1 MAYGVTPDG
10 FVRPRLPEIRQEI
23 VADLRARMQAA
34 GFAGTVET
42 RPDSVTG
49 LLIDTFAER
58 EAALWE
64 QAEGVYYAM
73 YPGSATGVSLDRS
86 VSFTGVTRYTEERSR
101 AYVVLY
107 GAPGTTVPAGAQI
120 RHQVSQNLWA
130 LATSAQIQPG
140 AAADVVLQPAV
151 VTNAAYRISIDG
163 VPFTYTTGATANLP
177 QILAG
182 LVSALS
188 PSGLAVS
195 SDGSMVRI
203 HTDGRVTAAFTWT
216 SNLTLARVGSP
227 ALVQTLDASTEGAAI
242 GDLDGVVTQV
252 DGWDAVN
259 NLQPGVAGRLAEN
272 AAELRARYPTG
283 LFRLGA
289 ATPPSIAP
297 NVRDRV
303 AGVRTVK
310 VFMNN
315 TDLPD
320 ALGRPPHSVHVV
332 VDGGLDDEVAEA
344 IFRVVAAG
352 IDTHGQQSVVVKDEE
367 GADHDIRFDRPERV
381 FIWVRCA
388 TTLLPPS
395 EQAFPAGGFQEIA
408 DNLAAAGAAF
418 AIGEDVILQR
428 LYGAIFRTAGLAS
441 VDLRLAFSSDP
452 AFVPQPADY
461 KAANVEIQDF
471 QVAAFDLSRIE
482 VT

>member
-42 RPDSVTG
+42 RPDSITG

-86 VSFTGVTRYTEERSR
+86 VSFTGVSRYTAERSR

-130 LATSAQIQPG
+130 LVAPAHIQPG
-140 AAADVVLQPAV
+140 AAADVVLQPGVVPNAV
-151 VTNAAYRISIDG
+151 YRVSIDG
-163 VPFTYTTGATANLP
+163 TPFTYTTGPTTNLP

-188 PSGLAVS
+188 PSGLDVS

-216 SNLTLARVGSP
+216 ANLALVRVGSP
-227 ALVQTLDASTEGAAI
+227 ALAQTMEASTEGAAV

-252 DGWDAVN
+252 DGWDTVD
-259 NLQPGVAGRLAEN
+259 NLQAGVAGRLAEN

-310 VFMNN
+310 LFMNN

-352 IDTHGQQSVVVKDEE
+352 IDTHGQQLVVVKDDE
-367 GADHDIRFDRPERV
+367 GADQEIRFDRPERV
-381 FIWVRCA
+381 FIWARCA

-395 EQAFPAGGFQEIA
+395 EQAFPPGGFQDIA
-408 DNLAAAGAAF
+408 DNLATAGAAF
-418 AIGEDVILQR
+418 TIGEDVILQR
-428 LYGAIFRTAGLAS
+428 LYGAIFRTPGIAS
-441 VDLRLAFSSDP
+441 VDLRLAFSTNP
-452 AFVPQPADY
+452 AFVPQPTDY
-461 KAANVEIQDF
+461 KAANVTVQDF

>member
-23 VADLRARMQAA
+23 VADLRARMQSA
-34 GFAGTVET
+34 GFNGAVET
-42 RPDSVTG
+42 RPDSITG

-58 EAALWE
+58 EATLWE

-73 YPGSATGVSLDRS
+73 YPGSATGVSLDRA
-86 VSFTGVTRYTEERSR
+86 VSFTGVSRYGNEPSR

-107 GAPGTTVPAGAQI
+107 GVAGANVPAGALV
-120 RHQVSQNLWA
+120 RHRASQNLWMVSA
-130 LATSAQIQPG
+130 DTKILAG
-140 AAADVVLQPAV
+140 AAADITLQPTVAA
-151 VTNAAYRISIDG
+151 NADYRVSIEGRPYAYASG
-163 VPFTYTTGATANLP
+163 PTTNLP

-182 LVSALS
+182 LVTALS
-188 PSGLAVS
+188 ASGLDVS
-195 SDGSMVRI
+195 SDGAAVRI
-203 HTDGRVTAAFTWT
+203 HTDGRLAVAVTW
-216 SNLTLARVGSP
+216 SDKLALIRMGSP
-227 ALVQTLDASTEGAAI
+227 ALVQTAGASTEAAAV
-242 GDLDGVVTQV
+242 GDLNGVVTQV
-252 DGWDAVN
+252 DGWTAVD
-259 NLQPGVAGRLAEN
+259 NLQAGVAGRLAEN

-289 ATPPSIAP
+289 ATLPSIGP

-315 TDLPD
+315 TDQPD
-320 ALGRPPHSVHVV
+320 ASGRPPHSVHAV
-332 VDGGLDDEVAEA
+332 VDGGLDDEVADA

-352 IDTHGQQSVVVKDEE
+352 IDTHGQQAVVVKDAD
-367 GADHDIRFDRPERV
+367 GADQMIRFDRPERV
-381 FIWVRCA
+381 FLWVRCA

-395 EQAFPAGGFQEIA
+395 EQAFPPDGFQTIA
-408 DNLAAAGAAF
+408 ENVAQVGEAF
-418 AIGEDVILQR
+418 SVGEDVILQR
-428 LYGAIFRTAGLAS
+428 LYGAIYRTPGLAS
-441 VDLRLAFSSDP
+441 VDLALAFSTNP
-452 AFVPQPADY
+452 AFVPAPADY
-461 KAANVEIQDF
+461 RAANVAIKDS

>member
-34 GFAGTVET
+34 GFNGTVET
-42 RPDSVTG
+42 RPDSITG

-64 QAEGVYYAM
+64 QAEGVYFAM

-86 VSFTGVTRYTEERSR
+86 VSFTGVARYSDERSK

-107 GAPGTTVPAGAQI
+107 GAPGTTVPAGAQV
-120 RHQVSQNLWA
+120 RHLVSQNLWA
-130 LATSAQIQPG
+130 LAADSQIQAG
-140 AAADVVLQPAV
+140 AAADVVLQPSV
-151 VTNAAYRISIDG
+151 VPNVAYRVTIDG
-163 VPFTYTTGATANLP
+163 VAYTYTTGPTTNLP

-182 LVSALS
+182 LVAALS
-188 PSGLAVS
+188 PSDLTVS
-195 SDGSMVRI
+195 SDGAMVRI
-203 HTDGRVTAAFTWT
+203 HTDGRVAAAFTW
-216 SNLTLARVGSP
+216 SANLSLVRLGSP
-227 ALVQTLDASTEGAAI
+227 ALAQTMEASTEGAAV
-242 GDLDGVVTQV
+242 GDLGGVVTQV
-252 DGWDAVN
+252 DGWDDVD
-259 NLQPGVAGRLAEN
+259 NLQAGVAGRLAESD
-272 AAELRARYPTG
+272 AELRARYPTG

-303 AGVRTVK
+303 SGVRTVK
-310 VFMNN
+310 VFMNS
-315 TDLPD
+315 TDEPD
-320 ALGRPPHSVHVV
+320 DLGRPPHSVHVV
-332 VDGGLDDEVAEA
+332 VDGGLDDEVADA

-352 IDTHGQQSVVVKDEE
+352 IDTHGQQLVIVKDDE
-367 GADHDIRFDRPERV
+367 GADQPIRFDRPERV
-381 FIWVRCA
+381 FVWARCA

-395 EQAFPAGGFQEIA
+395 EQAFPPGGFQEIA
-408 DNLAAAGAAF
+408 ENLAAAGAAF
-418 AIGEDVILQR
+418 SIGEDVILQR
-428 LYGAIFRTAGLAS
+428 LYGAIYRTAGLAS
-441 VDLRLAFSSDP
+441 VDLRLAVSTDP
-452 AFVPQPADY
+452 TFVPQPADY
-461 KAANVEIQDF
+461 QAANVTIQDF

>member
-23 VADLRARMQAA
+23 VADLHARMLAA
-34 GFAGTVET
+34 GFNGTVET
-42 RPDSVTG
+42 RPDSITG

-64 QAEGVYYAM
+64 QAEGVYFAM
-73 YPGSATGVSLDRS
+73 YPGSATGVSLDRA
-86 VSFTGVTRYTEERSR
+86 VSFTGVARYRDERSR

-130 LATSAQIQPG
+130 LAAEARIQAG
-140 AAADVVLQPAV
+140 AAADVVLQPSV
-151 VTNAAYRISIDG
+151 MPNSAYRVSIDG
-163 VPFTYTTGATANLP
+163 VAYTYSTGPTTNLP

-182 LVSALS
+182 LVAALS
-188 PSGLAVS
+188 PSELAVS
-195 SDGSMVRI
+195 SDGAMVRI
-203 HTDGRVTAAFTWT
+203 HTDGRVAAAFTWST
-216 SNLTLARVGSP
+216 NLSLVRLGSP
-227 ALVQTLDASTEGAAI
+227 ALAETMEASTEGAAV

-252 DGWDAVN
+252 DGWDNVD
-259 NLQPGVAGRLAEN
+259 NLQAGVAGRLAES

-303 AGVRTVK
+303 TGVRTVK

-315 TDLPD
+315 GDDPD
-320 ALGRPPHSVHVV
+320 ELGRPPHSVHVV

-352 IDTHGQQSVVVKDEE
+352 IDTHGQQLVIVKDDE
-367 GADHDIRFDRPERV
+367 GADQEIRFDRPERV
-381 FIWVRCA
+381 FVWARCV

-395 EQAFPAGGFQEIA
+395 EQAFPPGGFQEIA
-408 DNLAAAGAAF
+408 ENLADAGAAF

-428 LYGAIFRTAGLAS
+428 LYGAIYRTPGLAS
-441 VDLRLAFSSDP
+441 VDLRLAVSTNPS
-452 AFVPQPADY
+452 FVPQPADY
-461 KAANVEIQDF
+461 KAANVAIQDF

>member
-23 VADLRARMQAA
+23 VADLRARMLAA
-34 GFAGTVET
+34 GFNGTVET
-42 RPDSVTG
+42 RPDSITG

-64 QAEGVYYAM
+64 QTEGVYFAM

-86 VSFTGVTRYTEERSR
+86 VSFTGVTRYRDERSR

-130 LATSAQIQPG
+130 LAADAQIQPG
-140 AAADVVLQPAV
+140 AGADVVLRPSVAP
-151 VTNAAYRISIDG
+151 NSAYRVSIDG
-163 VPFTYTTGATANLP
+163 APYTYTTGPTTNLP

-182 LVSALS
+182 LVAALS
-188 PSGLAVS
+188 PSGLIVS
-195 SDGSMVRI
+195 SDGAMVRI
-203 HTDGRVTAAFTWT
+203 HTDGRVAAAFTWT
-216 SNLTLARVGSP
+216 ANLSLVRLGSP
-227 ALVQTLDASTEGAAI
+227 ALAETMVASTEGAAV
-242 GDLDGVVTQV
+242 GDLNGVVTQV
-252 DGWDAVN
+252 DGWDSVD
-259 NLQPGVAGRLAEN
+259 NLQAGVAGRLAES

-289 ATPPSIAP
+289 ATAPSIAP

-315 TDLPD
+315 TDDPD

-344 IFRVVAAG
+344 IFRVAAAG
-352 IDTHGQQSVVVKDEE
+352 IDTHGQQLVVVKDDE
-367 GADHDIRFDRPERV
+367 GADQPIRFDRPERV

-395 EQAFPAGGFQEIA
+395 EQAFPPGGFQEIA
-408 DNLAAAGAAF
+408 ENLAAAGEAF
-418 AIGEDVILQR
+418 TIGEDVILQR
-428 LYGAIFRTAGLAS
+428 LYGAIYRTPGLAS
-441 VDLRLAFSSDP
+441 VDLRLAFSTNP

-461 KAANVEIQDF
+461 KAANVAIQDF

>member
-23 VADLRARMQAA
+23 VADLRARMQSA
-34 GFAGTVET
+34 GFNGAVET
-42 RPDSVTG
+42 RPDSITG

-58 EAALWE
+58 EATLWE

-86 VSFTGVTRYTEERSR
+86 VSFTGVSRYLDEPSR

-107 GAPGTTVPAGAQI
+107 GSAGTTVRAGAQI
-120 RHQVSQNLWA
+120 RHRVSQNLWA
-130 LATSAQIQPG
+130 LAAQAQILAG
-140 AAADVVLQPAV
+140 AAADVTLQPIVA
-151 VTNAAYRISIDG
+151 TNTEYRVSIDG
-163 VPFTYTTGATANLP
+163 QPYAYASGATTNLP

-182 LVSALS
+182 LVTALS
-188 PSGLAVS
+188 ASGLAVS
-195 SDGSMVRI
+195 SDGAAVRI
-203 HTDGRVTAAFTWT
+203 HTDGRSAVAFTW
-216 SNLTLARVGSP
+216 SAALNLARLGSP
-227 ALVQTLDASTEGAAI
+227 ALVQTLQASAEGAGE
-242 GDLDGVVTQV
+242 GDLDGIVTQV
-252 DGWDAVN
+252 DGWTAVY

-289 ATPPSIAP
+289 ATLPSIAP

-315 TDLPD
+315 TDEPD
-320 ALGRPPHSVHVV
+320 ALGRPPHSIHAV
-332 VDGGLDDEVAEA
+332 VDGGLDDEVADA
-344 IFRVVAAG
+344 LFQVVAAG
-352 IDTHGQQSVVVKDEE
+352 IDMHGQQSVVIKDAD
-367 GADHDIRFDRPERV
+367 GADQRIRFDRPELV
-381 FIWVRCA
+381 YVWVRCV

-395 EQAFPAGGFQEIA
+395 EQAFPPDGFQEIA
-408 DNLAAAGAAF
+408 DNLAAVGRAF
-418 AIGEDVILQR
+418 SIGEDVILQR
-428 LYGAIFRTAGLAS
+428 LYGAIYRSSGLAS
-441 VDLRLAFSSDP
+441 VDLALAYSTDAAFLPAPSD
-452 AFVPQPADY
+452 Y
-461 KAANVEIQDF
+461 HAANVAIQDF

>member
-34 GFAGTVET
+34 GFNGTVET
-42 RPDSVTG
+42 RPDSITG

-64 QAEGVYYAM
+64 QAEGVYFAM
-73 YPGSATGVSLDRS
+73 YPGSATGVSLDRA
-86 VSFTGVTRYTEERSR
+86 VSFTGVTRYRDERSR

-107 GAPGTTVPAGAQI
+107 GTPGTTVPAGAQI

-130 LATSAQIQPG
+130 LAADAQIQAG
-140 AAADVVLQPAV
+140 AAADVVLQLSVAP
-151 VTNAAYRISIDG
+151 NSAYRVSIDG
-163 VPFTYTTGATANLP
+163 VAYTYTTGQTTNLP

-182 LVSALS
+182 LVAALS
-188 PSGLAVS
+188 PSDLAVS
-195 SDGSMVRI
+195 SDGAMVRI
-203 HTDGRVTAAFTWT
+203 HTDGRVAAAFTWT
-216 SNLTLARVGSP
+216 ANLSLVRLGSP
-227 ALVQTLDASTEGAAI
+227 ALAQTMEASTEGAAV

-252 DGWDAVN
+252 DGWDNVD
-259 NLQPGVAGRLAEN
+259 NLQAGVAGRLAES

-303 AGVRTVK
+303 TGVRTVK

-315 TDLPD
+315 ADDPD
-320 ALGRPPHSVHVV
+320 ELGRPPHSVHVV

-352 IDTHGQQSVVVKDEE
+352 IDTHGQQLVIVKDDE
-367 GADHDIRFDRPERV
+367 GADQEIRFDRPERV
-381 FIWVRCA
+381 FVWARCA

-395 EQAFPAGGFQEIA
+395 EQAFPPGGFQEIA
-408 DNLAAAGAAF
+408 ENLADAGAAF

-428 LYGAIFRTAGLAS
+428 LYGAIYRTPGLAS
-441 VDLRLAFSSDP
+441 VDLRLAVSTNPS
-452 AFVPQPADY
+452 FVPQPADY
-461 KAANVEIQDF
+461 KATNVAIQDF

>member
-23 VADLRARMQAA
+23 VADLRARMLAA
-34 GFAGTVET
+34 GFNGTVET
-42 RPDSVTG
+42 RPDSITG

-64 QAEGVYYAM
+64 QAEGVYFAM

-86 VSFTGVTRYTEERSR
+86 VSFTGVTRYRDERSR

-130 LATSAQIQPG
+130 LAAAAQIQPG
-140 AAADVVLQPAV
+140 AAADVVLQPSVAP
-151 VTNAAYRISIDG
+151 NSAYRVSIDG
-163 VPFTYTTGATANLP
+163 VPYTYTTGPTTNLP

-182 LVSALS
+182 LVAALS

-195 SDGSMVRI
+195 SDGAMVRI
-203 HTDGRVTAAFTWT
+203 HTDGRVAAAFTWT
-216 SNLTLARVGSP
+216 ANLSLVRLGSP
-227 ALVQTLDASTEGAAI
+227 ALAQTLEASTEGAAV
-242 GDLDGVVTQV
+242 GDLNGVVTQV
-252 DGWDAVN
+252 DGWDSVD
-259 NLQPGVAGRLAEN
+259 NLQAGVAGRLAES

-289 ATPPSIAP
+289 ATAPSIAP

-315 TDLPD
+315 TDDPD

-332 VDGGLDDEVAEA
+332 VDGGLEDEVAGA

-352 IDTHGQQSVVVKDEE
+352 IDTHGQQLVIVKDDE
-367 GADHDIRFDRPERV
+367 GADQPIRFDRPERV

-395 EQAFPAGGFQEIA
+395 EQAFPPAGFQEIA
-408 DNLAAAGAAF
+408 ENLAAAGEAF
-418 AIGEDVILQR
+418 TIGEDVILQR
-428 LYGAIFRTAGLAS
+428 LYGAIYRTPGLAS
-441 VDLRLAFSSDP
+441 VDLRLAFSTNP

-461 KAANVEIQDF
+461 KAANVAIQDF

>member
-23 VADLRARMQAA
+23 VEDLRARMRAA
-34 GFAGTVET
+34 GFEGRVET
-42 RPDSVTG
+42 RPDSITG

-86 VSFTGVTRYTEERSR
+86 VSFTGVARYRDERSR

-107 GAPGTTVPAGAQI
+107 GTPGATVPAGAQI
-120 RHQVSQNLWA
+120 RHRASQNLWA
-130 LATSAQIQPG
+130 LDTETQILAG
-140 AAADVVLQPAV
+140 AAADVTLRPEVEP
-151 VTNAAYRISIDG
+151 NATYRVSIDG
-163 VPFTYTTGATANLP
+163 TPYTYTTGPTANLP
-177 QILAG
+177 QVLAG
-182 LVSALS
+182 LVAAASA
-188 PSGLAVS
+188 SGLEVS
-195 SDGSMVRI
+195 SDGSALRI
-203 HTDGRVTAAFTWT
+203 HTDGRVAAAFSWT
-216 SNLTLARVGSP
+216 GNLLLVRLGSP
-227 ALVQTLDASTEGAAI
+227 ARFQTLEASTEGAAV
-242 GDLDGVVTQV
+242 GDFNGIVTQV
-252 DGWDAVN
+252 EGWDAVD
-259 NLQPGVAGRLAEN
+259 NLQAGVAGRLAESE
-272 AAELRARYPTG
+272 AELRARYPTG

-303 AGVRTVK
+303 TGVRTVK

-315 TDLPD
+315 SDDPD
-320 ALGRPPHSVHVV
+320 ELGRPPHSVHVV

-352 IDTHGQQSVVVKDEE
+352 IDTYGQRLVIVKDDE
-367 GADHDIRFDRPERV
+367 GADQEIRFDRPERV
-381 FIWVRCA
+381 FVWARCA

-395 EQAFPAGGFQEIA
+395 EQAFPPGGFQEIA
-408 DNLAAAGAAF
+408 ENLAAAGEAF
-418 AIGEDVILQR
+418 TIGEDVILQR
-428 LYGAIFRTAGLAS
+428 LYGAIFRTPGLAS
-441 VDLRLAFSSDP
+441 VDLRLAVSTDP
-452 AFVPQPADY
+452 TFVPQPADY
-461 KAANVEIQDF
+461 KAANVTIQDF

>member
-23 VADLRARMQAA
+23 VADLRARMLAA
-34 GFAGTVET
+34 GFNGTVET
-42 RPDSVTG
+42 RPDSITG

-64 QAEGVYYAM
+64 QAEGVYFAM

-86 VSFTGVTRYTEERSR
+86 VSFTGVTRYRDERSR

-130 LATSAQIQPG
+130 LATDAQIQPG
-140 AAADVVLQPAV
+140 AAADVVLQPSVAP
-151 VTNAAYRISIDG
+151 NSAYRVSIDG
-163 VPFTYTTGATANLP
+163 APYTYTTAPTTNLP

-182 LVSALS
+182 LVAALS
-188 PSGLAVS
+188 PSGLIVS
-195 SDGSMVRI
+195 SDGAMVRI
-203 HTDGRVTAAFTWT
+203 HTDGRVAAAFTWT
-216 SNLTLARVGSP
+216 ANLSLVRLGSSALAETM
-227 ALVQTLDASTEGAAI
+227 AASTEGAAV
-242 GDLDGVVTQV
+242 GDLNGVVTQV
-252 DGWDAVN
+252 DGWDSVD
-259 NLQPGVAGRLAEN
+259 NLQAGVAGRLAES

-289 ATPPSIAP
+289 ATAPSIAP

-315 TDLPD
+315 TDDPD

-352 IDTHGQQSVVVKDEE
+352 IDTHGQQLVVVKDDE
-367 GADHDIRFDRPERV
+367 GADQPIRFDRPERV

-395 EQAFPAGGFQEIA
+395 EQAFPPGGFQEIA
-408 DNLAAAGAAF
+408 ENLAAAGEAF
-418 AIGEDVILQR
+418 TIGEDVILQR
-428 LYGAIFRTAGLAS
+428 LYGAIYRTPGVAS
-441 VDLRLAFSSDP
+441 VDLRLASSTNP

-461 KAANVEIQDF
+461 KAANVAIQDF

>member
-23 VADLRARMQAA
+23 VADLRARMQTA

-107 GAPGTTVPAGAQI
+107 GAPDTTVPAGAQI

-130 LATSAQIQPG
+130 LAASAQIQPG

-151 VTNAAYRISIDG
+151 VTNAVYRISIDG
-163 VPFTYTTGATANLP
+163 VPFSYTTGPTANLP

-203 HTDGRVTAAFTWT
+203 HTDGRVTAAFTW
-216 SNLTLARVGSP
+216 SLNLSLMRVGSP
-227 ALVQTLDASTEGAAI
+227 ALAQTLDASTEGAGI

-408 DNLAAAGAAF
+408 DNLATAGAAF

-461 KAANVEIQDF
+461 KATNVEIQDF

>member
-23 VADLRARMQAA
+23 VADLRARMQSA
-34 GFAGTVET
+34 GFNGAVET
-42 RPDSVTG
+42 RPDSITG

-58 EAALWE
+58 EATLWE

-86 VSFTGVTRYTEERSR
+86 VSFTGVSRYQDEPSR

-107 GAPGTTVPAGAQI
+107 GDAGTTVRAGAQI
-120 RHQVSQNLWA
+120 RHRVSQNLWE
-130 LATSAQIQPG
+130 LAAPTQILAG
-140 AAADVVLQPAV
+140 AAADVTLQPLVA
-151 VTNAAYRISIDG
+151 THTEYRVSIDG
-163 VPFTYTTGATANLP
+163 QAYAYTSGATTNLP

-182 LVSALS
+182 LVTALS
-188 PSGLAVS
+188 ASGLAVS
-195 SDGSMVRI
+195 SDGAAVRI
-203 HTDGRVTAAFTWT
+203 HTDGRSAAALAW
-216 SNLTLARVGSP
+216 SAALSLARLGSP
-227 ALVQTLDASTEGAAI
+227 ALVQTAQASTEGAAE
-242 GDLDGVVTQV
+242 GDLNGIVTQV
-252 DGWDAVN
+252 DGWIAVD

-315 TDLPD
+315 TDEPD
-320 ALGRPPHSVHVV
+320 ALGRPPHSVHAV

-344 IFRVVAAG
+344 LFRVVAAG
-352 IDTHGQQSVVVKDEE
+352 IDTHGQQLVVIKDAD
-367 GADHDIRFDRPERV
+367 GADQRIRFDRPEQV
-381 FIWVRCA
+381 YVWVRCV

-395 EQAFPAGGFQEIA
+395 EQAFPPDGFQEIA
-408 DNLAAAGAAF
+408 DNLVLVGKAF

-428 LYGAIFRTAGLAS
+428 LYGAIYRSTGLAS
-441 VDLRLAFSSDP
+441 VDLTLAFSPDA
-452 AFVPQPADY
+452 AFVPAPSDY
-461 KAANVEIQDF
+461 RSANVAIQDF
-471 QVAAFDLSRIE
+471 QVAAFDMSRIE